1 MEEIIEEVKRLG
13 LEEFEELEK
22 LELIIPN
29 KEKILVPMNAKEIVK
44 RVGTKMRESI
54 AENEKTSDD
63 EMQWILDQTPTEDE
77 ELMILS
83 VLRDI
88 IILKLKTLDLKIR
101 TEYYV
106 EKPHTPTGLKKFQAT
121 VVKLANDVFG
131 EDKIENM
138 AEILFNA
145 WNRNKELEQEQK
157 LSLKKLKEMFYKE
170 F

>member
-1 MEEIIEEVKRLG
+1 MQGIIEQVKRLG

-44 RVGTKMRESI
+44 RVGEKLRQKI
-54 AENEKTSDD
+54 VQNEKLSD
-63 EMQWILDQTPTEDE
+63 EEKQWTLNQTPTEDE
-77 ELMILS
+77 ELMLLS
-83 VLRDI
+83 ILRDI
-88 IILKLKTLDLKIR
+88 IVLKLKALDFKIK

-106 EKPHTPTGLKKFQAT
+106 EKPYTQTELEEFQAT

-131 EDKIENM
+131 EDKTENM
-138 AEILFNA
+138 TEILFNA
-145 WNRNKELEQEQK
+145 WNKNKKLQQEQK
-157 LSLKKLKEMFYKE
+157 LSLKELKEKFYKE